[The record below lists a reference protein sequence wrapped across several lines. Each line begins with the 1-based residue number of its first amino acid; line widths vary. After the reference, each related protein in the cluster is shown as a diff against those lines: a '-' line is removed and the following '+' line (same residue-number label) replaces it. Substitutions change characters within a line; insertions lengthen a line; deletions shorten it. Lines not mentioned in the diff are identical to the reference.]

1 MTFWLITGTVF
12 VAVFVLSCYILLT
25 HQILGGCWLAYL
37 ARWIPRL
44 HPHENLRLPESVGR
58 EILQEILSI
67 GLKPCKMKIYRDVCN
82 RPQWSWYLRPGHPFS
97 SGQIPFLDDWII
109 GWIHQLNHQSTGFL
123 EGAVGLTTCH
133 KLLKPWCY
141 DLHALGYKSCTCNYG
156 FHSFD
161 FTTSLS
167 VTTSF
172 VEW

>member
-1 MTFWLITGTVF
+1 MSLCLFYHVTFFWPIKFWAAAGLHTSPDG
-12 VAVFVLSCYILLT
+12 SQGSILMKISGSQNRLK
-25 HQILGGCWLAYL
+25 GNLAGNSF
-37 ARWIPRL
+37 W
-44 HPHENLRLPESVGR
+44 
-58 EILQEILSI
+58 I
-67 GLKPCKMKIYRDVCN
+67 GLKPCKMKIYRDVYN

-109 GWIHQLNHQSTGFL
+109 SWIHQLNHQSTGFL

-161 FTTSLS
+161 TLPLLCQLQPHL
-167 VTTSF
+167 
-172 VEW
+172 